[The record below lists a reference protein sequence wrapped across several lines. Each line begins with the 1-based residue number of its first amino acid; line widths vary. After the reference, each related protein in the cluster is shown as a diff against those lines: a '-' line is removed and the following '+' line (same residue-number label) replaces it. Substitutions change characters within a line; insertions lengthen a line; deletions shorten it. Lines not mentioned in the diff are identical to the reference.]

1 MMVYDKMAPSIK
13 ALTQMDTITI
23 PIRIMCMYEGS
34 FNKND
39 STKGVRCSQ
48 GETFNSETPLEPANR
63 EVPAS
68 LTTSSFLVLFRVLQR
83 EIHVQ

>member
-1 MMVYDKMAPSIK
+1 MVYYKMAPSIK
-13 ALTQMDTITI
+13 AVIQMDMITT
-23 PIRIMCMYEGS
+23 PIRIMYTCEGS

-39 STKGVRCSQ
+39 STKGVKCSQ
-48 GETFNSETPLEPANR
+48 GKTFNSETPLEGANK
-63 EVPAS
+63 EFPTS